1 MRDALLGR
9 WSVVSWYQAY
19 DDGHV
24 VYPFGEDPTG
34 FIDYQDAGYMCCTIA
49 RSGRANFETGGQWN
63 ASAAEKAAAYDSYLS
78 YSGTFDVVDDTVLHR
93 VRFAIYP
100 NWVGTVQKRVFD
112 LNGDALNLSARL
124 EDGTP
129 EARTAVLQWIRAD
142 VEGA

>member
-78 YSGTFDVVDDTVLHR
+78 YSGTFDVWT
-93 VRFAIYP
+93 
-100 NWVGTVQKRVFD
+100 
-112 LNGDALNLSARL
+112 
-124 EDGTP
+124 TP
-129 EARTAVLQWIRAD
+129 SCTGSGSPSTPTGLVPFRSGSSI
-142 VEGA
+142 